1 MDKAIESLNQ
11 ILGVVVQIV
20 FTAIGLWG
28 GMKLTKN
35 KVDFVGMLIVT
46 LTCSLVGMLPAPW
59 GLIFSFLCMFL
70 LLWKFGGAKI
80 FPDCLFVVLVSW
92 GLGISGKFLIQYL
105 AKHVK

>member
-1 MDKAIESLNQ
+1 MDKLNDIVNQ
-11 ILGVVVQIV
+11 VLPIAVQVI

-35 KVDFVGMLIVT
+35 KVDFAGMLIMA
-46 LTCSLVGMLPAPW
+46 LTCSLVGMLSAPW
-59 GLIFSFLCMFL
+59 GLVFSLLCMFL

-92 GLGISGKFLIQYL
+92 GIGISGKHLILYL
-105 AKHVK
+105 AQHIK